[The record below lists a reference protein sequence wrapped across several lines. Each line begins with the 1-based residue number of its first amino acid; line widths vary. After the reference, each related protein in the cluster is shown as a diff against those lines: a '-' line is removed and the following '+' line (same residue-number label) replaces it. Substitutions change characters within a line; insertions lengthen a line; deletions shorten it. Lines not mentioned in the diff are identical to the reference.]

1 MFGRQN
7 DNWAWDAKQ
16 VGDFFK
22 ADIHI
27 LGLQDRKV
35 IVFTLLDP
43 IELGWQLQPTFRG
56 SGINTS

>member
-16 VGDFFK
+16 VGDFLK
-22 ADIHI
+22 LTDADRYI

-35 IVFTLLDP
+35 IVFTL
-43 IELGWQLQPTFRG
+43 
-56 SGINTS
+56 

>member
-16 VGDFFK
+16 LGDFFK

-35 IVFTLLDP
+35 IVFTVLDP
-43 IELGWQLQPTFRG
+43 IELG
-56 SGINTS
+56 